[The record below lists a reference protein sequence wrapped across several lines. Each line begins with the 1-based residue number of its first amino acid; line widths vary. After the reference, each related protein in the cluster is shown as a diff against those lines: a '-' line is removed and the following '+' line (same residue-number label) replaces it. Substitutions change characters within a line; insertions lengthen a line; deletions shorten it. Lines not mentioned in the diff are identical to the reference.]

1 CNREIKQRYFAHI
14 PANEPLFRE
23 PSPDDVITLSSEQKA
38 KMRELLML
46 QLLKGLTRMAQENK
60 PVAVH

>member
-1 CNREIKQRYFAHI
+1 
-14 PANEPLFRE
+14 
-23 PSPDDVITLSSEQKA
+23 
-38 KMRELLML
+38 MRELLML